1 MVLVIITASIIA
13 VALASIG
20 IRWALAQPKFKPLPG
35 HPGVVYVAQG
45 HETDPEKLRVAFEL
59 AVTALATYAFPE
71 AHGNGPHVV
80 ALAWSLLR
88 DVRIFVMPE
97 NEWTDDWGR
106 RVAGLQNERN
116 IVIGRDYAALCHE
129 LAHRLEVLM
138 FGPAPVSDVDH
149 EHWAKRGFNAAVE
162 FYAQKR
168 STP

>member
-1 MVLVIITASIIA
+1 MVLVIITASVIA
-13 VALASIG
+13 LALASIG

-35 HPGVVYVAQG
+35 YPSVVYVAQG
-45 HETDPEKLRVAFEL
+45 HETDPMKLRDAYEL
-59 AVTALATYAFPE
+59 AVRALATYAFPE
-71 AHGNGPHVV
+71 SRGQDAAVV
-80 ALAWSLLR
+80 TLSFSLLG

-129 LAHRLEVLM
+129 LSHRLEVLM
-138 FGPAPVSDVDH
+138 FGPPPVSEAEH
-149 EHWAKRGFNAAVE
+149 THWAKRGFNAAVE

-168 STP
+168 VAP

>member
-1 MVLVIITASIIA
+1 MVIITASVIA
-13 VALASIG
+13 LALASIG

-35 HPGVVYVAQG
+35 YPSVVYVAQG
-45 HETDPEKLRVAFEL
+45 HETDPMKLRDAYEL
-59 AVTALATYAFPE
+59 AVRALATYCFPE
-71 AHGNGPHVV
+71 ASAGNRTEV
-80 ALAWSLLR
+80 ADLAAFLLR

-129 LAHRLEVLM
+129 LSHRLEVLM
-138 FGPAPVSDVDH
+138 FGPPPVSEAEH
-149 EHWAKRGFNAAVE
+149 THWAKRGFNAAVE

-168 STP
+168 VAP